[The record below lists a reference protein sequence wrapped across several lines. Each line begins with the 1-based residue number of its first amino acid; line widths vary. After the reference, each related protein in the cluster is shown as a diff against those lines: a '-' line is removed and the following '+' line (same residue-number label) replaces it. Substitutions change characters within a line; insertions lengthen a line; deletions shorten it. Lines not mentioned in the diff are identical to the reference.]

1 MLDDTPPRAEPP
13 AEEGVPDW
21 VMTFADLSTL
31 LFAFFVLLLSF
42 ANMDVIKFREML
54 GSVQSAFGVTH
65 KVHGEFQ
72 PTIQGEGSQMANSET
87 MSEGEYQQM
96 NQEMEKKLKE
106 VITKTGMDQNAEVIS
121 GPLGVTVRVKGMTF
135 FAPGS
140 AQIKRTG
147 APFLNG
153 IAALMTK
160 FPFHLVI
167 EGHTD
172 NIPIKT
178 RHFPSNWELSA
189 YRSTVVLR
197 YLLFKKIDPHRLM
210 AVGYADTHPIA
221 SNDSAEGRAANRRV
235 EFIFKKPDA

>member
-1 MLDDTPPRAEPP
+1 MFDESPPRAEPP
-13 AEEGVPDW
+13 PEEGVPDW

-54 GSVQSAFGVTH
+54 GSVQSAFGVSKKT
-65 KVHGEFQ
+65 HGEYQ
-72 PTIQGEGSQMANSET
+72 PTMQGEGSQMGSTET
-87 MSEGEYQQM
+87 MTEGEYQQM
-96 NQEMEKKLKE
+96 SHEMEDKLKE
-106 VITKTGMDQNAEVIS
+106 VIQKTGMEQNAEVIS

-140 AQIKRTG
+140 AQIKRSG

-153 IAALMTK
+153 IAVLMSK
-160 FPFHLVI
+160 FPFQLVI

-172 NIPIKT
+172 NVPIKT
-178 RHFPSNWELSA
+178 RQFPSNWELSA
-189 YRSTVVLR
+189 YRATVVLR

-210 AVGYADTHPIA
+210 AVGYASTHPIA
-221 SNDSAEGRAANRRV
+221 TNDTAEGRAANRRV
-235 EFIFKKPDA
+235 EFVFKKPDA